1 MPRTSVLILSA
12 AVCLLAV
19 PAAAI
24 GQAPTPG
31 TASAEFIF
39 EAEYEGFTNV
49 FRFEQGT
56 DAQGNP
62 GRLVRLSGDIAGIN
76 FEPGECMPGVDTS
89 NPGFLT
95 SCVNFGTGPGQ
106 FVRARNG
113 QTAFTTCQCTV
124 DGVGDDDSS
133 FVLKISYPRA
143 TPPQYPF
150 GFTKFTFMDGTGAL
164 EGLRGQG
171 TLDFAASP
179 QVTFTYHFAGSV
191 H

>member
-1 MPRTSVLILSA
+1 MPRTPATILSA
-12 AVCLLAV
+12 AACLLLALPV
-19 PAAAI
+19 LAAGQPPA
-24 GQAPTPG
+24 QG

-39 EAEYEGFTNV
+39 EAVYEGHANV
-49 FRFEQGT
+49 FRFEQGV

-62 GRLVRLSGDIAGIN
+62 GRLVRLSGDIEGIN

-106 FVRARNG
+106 FVRARPG
-113 QTAFTTCQCTV
+113 QTAFTTCECTV
-124 DGVGDDDSS
+124 GGVGGEDSS
-133 FVLKISYPRA
+133 FVLKISYPKA

-150 GFTKFTFMDGTGAL
+150 GFTKFTFLDGTGEL

-179 QVTFTYHFAGSV
+179 QVTFTYHFAGR
-191 H
+191 